1 MKYNQHSW
9 TLLYNQPHQNH
20 VSNEIFLYEKMNI
33 LILDT
38 TTRNSWKMKL
48 YQDFVKWSY
57 NVFFAK
63 PALSHKGVNQI
74 TAKTYTQKER
84 KNWDTSKNEWWK
96 NHNPIVNWLYVKKGY
111 TYLLI
116 PIDWI
121 LFIHPS
127 PEYKKINGHLF
138 TM

>member
-1 MKYNQHSW
+1 MKNE
-9 TLLYNQPHQNH
+9 TLPRLCK
-20 VSNEIFLYEKMNI
+20 I
-33 LILDT
+33 
-38 TTRNSWKMKL
+38 KL
-48 YQDFVKWSY
+48 QRV
-57 NVFFAK
+57 FAK

-127 PEYKKINGHLF
+127 PEYKKSMAIYLQCKIFAELF
-138 TM
+138 SLLPIVY